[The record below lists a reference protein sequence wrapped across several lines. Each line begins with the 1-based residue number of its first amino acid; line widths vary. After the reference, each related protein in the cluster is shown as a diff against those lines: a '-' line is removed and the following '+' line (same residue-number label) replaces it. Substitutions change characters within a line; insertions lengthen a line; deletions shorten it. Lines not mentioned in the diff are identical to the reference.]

1 MPRYKK
7 VVFYYSP
14 TATQEPKY
22 QCNVDSTLEKL
33 KGFDDMGV
41 KVDAINMDNVTDPFR
56 MYTYASTG
64 PKASRRPVLGA
75 VRGADFNEF
84 FGKTIP
90 VLALFENEDERR
102 PFEVIPR
109 FDEQLKRMVLVE
121 EAVEMLLDHT
131 YPFETPIAQ
140 KPQEEGI

>member
-1 MPRYKK
+1 MSKYKK

-22 QCNVDSTLEKL
+22 QCDVQSTLNKL
-33 KGFDDMGV
+33 KGFESMGV
-41 KVDAINMDNVTDPFR
+41 EVETINMDDVSDPFR

-64 PKASRRPVLGA
+64 PKASRRPVLGS
-75 VRGADFNEF
+75 VRGADYNDF

-90 VLALFENEDERR
+90 VLALFERADDRR

-109 FDEQLKRMVLVE
+109 FDESMGRMVLVE
-121 EAVEMLLDHT
+121 ESVDMLLEHT
-131 YPFETPIAQ
+131 YPFETPVAQ
-140 KPQEEGI
+140 KPL